1 MTDQAQTATV
11 ASEATVQPKQKARGR
26 AIALDALKGLIMI
39 VMALDHTRSFLMKYD
54 GVKEIWYEPAIYN
67 PQFWDFLSRYASHPA
82 APGFFFMM
90 GMGMVLM
97 VESRRKIGW
106 DDQKV
111 FVSFLKR
118 GAILILLQFTL
129 ENLAWFERSHNPL
142 HFLSTGVLS
151 TLGACMIIGGFM
163 MRFRAI
169 GVAVIS
175 VAATVLTISIV
186 RSIDP
191 AQHDNQSLL
200 MSLLFVAG
208 RAGVVKVNYP
218 IVPWLGVTGFG
229 MLYGWYW
236 GADRVRGYRAALY
249 LGLGLILAF
258 VAMRYFGG
266 FLNYRAPVDGSFEAF
281 MQATKYPPS
290 VSWLSLM
297 CGLNFLFIWLF
308 WKGEALVERFA
319 PFLLAYGR
327 SALFFYIVHLHIY
340 ALMSLIFFNLHTTI
354 LSLAGVLW
362 LVGLAILW
370 PLCAW
375 YGKFKA
381 GKDADSIWRLL

>member
-1 MTDQAQTATV
+1 MAERAGTA
-11 ASEATVQPKQKARGR
+11 APAAMPKAKAGGR
-26 AIALDALKGLIMI
+26 ALALDALKGLIMI

-54 GVKEIWYEPAIYN
+54 GVKEIWYEKATYN
-67 PQFWDFLSRYASHPA
+67 PEVWDFVSRYVSHLA

-106 DDQKV
+106 DDNKV
-111 FVSFLKR
+111 FQSFLKR

-151 TLGACMIIGGFM
+151 TLGACMILGGFL
-163 MRFRAI
+163 MRFRAT

-175 VAATVLTISIV
+175 AAALLVTVSII
-186 RSIDP
+186 RSLDP
-191 AQHDNQSLL
+191 MAHGDQSLL

-218 IVPWLGVTGFG
+218 IVPWLGVTGLG

-236 GADRVRGYRAALY
+236 GADRVRGYKAALY
-249 LGLGLILAF
+249 LGLGLVAAF
-258 VAMRYFGG
+258 VVMRSVDG
-266 FLNYRAPVDGSFEAF
+266 FWNYRVPVDGSVEAF
-281 MQATKYPPS
+281 LQATKYPPS
-290 VSWLSLM
+290 LSWLSLM
-297 CGLNFLFIWLF
+297 LGANFLIVWLF
-308 WKGEALVERFA
+308 WQGEVLVEKFGQV
-319 PFLLAYGR
+319 LLAYGR
-327 SALFFYIVHLHIY
+327 SALFFYVVHLHIY
-340 ALMSLIFFNLHTTI
+340 GVMSLIFFHSHTTI
-354 LSLAGVLW
+354 LSMAGVLW
-362 LVGLAILW
+362 LAGLAILW
-370 PLCAW
+370 PLCTW
-375 YGKFKA
+375 YGHFKA

>member
-1 MTDQAQTATV
+1 MAEQAQTAARAPDAAARGR
-11 ASEATVQPKQKARGR
+11 ASGR
-26 AIALDALKGLIMI
+26 AIALDALKGLIMV

-54 GVKEIWYEPAIYN
+54 GVKEIWYAPGTYN
-67 PQFWDFLSRYASHPA
+67 PQLLDFLSRYVSHLA

-106 DDQKV
+106 DDRKV

-151 TLGACMIIGGFM
+151 TLGACMIIAGFM
-163 MRFRAI
+163 MRFRAV

-175 VAATVLTISIV
+175 VAALLLTTSIIH
-186 RSIDP
+186 SLDP
-191 AQHDNQSLL
+191 GYHDDQSLIL
-200 MSLLFVAG
+200 SLLFVAG

-218 IVPWLGVTGFG
+218 IVPWLGVTGLG

-249 LGLGLILAF
+249 LGIGLVAAFIL
-258 VAMRYFGG
+258 MRWFDG
-266 FLNYRAPVDGSFEAF
+266 FWNYRAPVDGSVAAF
-281 MQATKYPPS
+281 LQATKYPPS
-290 VSWLSLM
+290 LSWLALM
-297 CGLNFLFIWLF
+297 CGANFLIIWLF
-308 WKGEALVERFA
+308 WKGEGLVEKAA

-340 ALMSLIFFNLHTTI
+340 GLMSLVFFNGHTTI
-354 LSLAGVLW
+354 VSMAGVLW

-375 YGKFKA
+375 YGTFKA

>member
-1 MTDQAQTATV
+1 MADQVQAA
-11 ASEATVQPKQKARGR
+11 APAAAEAPKRKAAGR
-26 AIALDALKGLIMI
+26 ALALDALKGLIMI

-54 GVKEIWYEPAIYN
+54 GVKEIWYGPGTYN
-67 PQFWDFLSRYASHPA
+67 PQVWDFVSRYVSHLA

-97 VESRRKIGW
+97 VESRKKIGW
-106 DDQKV
+106 DDSKV
-111 FVSFLKR
+111 FHSFLKR

-163 MRFRAI
+163 MRFRAV

-175 VAATVLTISIV
+175 VVAIVVTLSIIH
-186 RSIDP
+186 SLDP
-191 AQHDNQSLL
+191 AQHDNTSLL
-200 MSLLFVAG
+200 MSLMFVAG

-218 IVPWLGVTGFG
+218 IVPWLGVTGLG

-249 LGLGLILAF
+249 MGLALVVAF
-258 VAMRYFGG
+258 VLMRY
-266 FLNYRAPVDGSFEAF
+266 VDGFWNYKAPIDGSVEAF
-281 MQATKYPPS
+281 LQATKYPPS
-290 VSWLSLM
+290 LSWLALT
-297 CGLNFLFIWLF
+297 CGLNFLIIWLF
-308 WKGEALVERFA
+308 WKGEALVEKFGQV
-319 PFLLAYGR
+319 LLAYGR

-340 ALMSLIFFNLHTTI
+340 ALMSLVFFHSHTTI
-354 LSLAGVLW
+354 VSMAGVLW

-375 YGKFKA
+375 YGKFKS

>member
-1 MTDQAQTATV
+1 MTDQAQAAPAAV
-11 ASEATVQPKQKARGR
+11 EARDKPKQKAGGR

-39 VMALDHTRSFLMKYD
+39 VMALDHTRSFLMTYD
-54 GVKEIWYEPAIYN
+54 GVKEIWYTPATYN
-67 PQFWDFLSRYASHPA
+67 PQVWDFISRYVSHLA

-97 VESRRKIGW
+97 VESRKKIGW

-163 MRFRAI
+163 MRFRAV
-169 GVAVIS
+169 GVSVIS
-175 VAATVLTISIV
+175 VAAILVTLSIIH
-186 RSIDP
+186 SLDP
-191 AQHDNQSLL
+191 VYAKDQPLL

-218 IVPWLGVTGFG
+218 IVPWLGVTGLG

-249 LGLGLILAF
+249 LGLVLVAAFIL
-258 VAMRYFGG
+258 MRSVDG
-266 FLNYRAPVDGSFEAF
+266 FWNYRVPVDASVEAF
-281 MQATKYPPS
+281 LQATKYPPS
-290 VSWLSLM
+290 LSWLALT
-297 CGLNFLFIWLF
+297 CGLNFLIIWLF
-308 WKGEALVERFA
+308 WKGEALVEKFG

-340 ALMSLIFFNLHTTI
+340 GLMSLIFFHSHTTI
-354 LSLAGVLW
+354 VSMAGVLW
-362 LVGLAILW
+362 LVGLVILW

>member
-1 MTDQAQTATV
+1 MADRTQAA
-11 ASEATVQPKQKARGR
+11 AKAGGR
-26 AIALDALKGLIMI
+26 ALALDALKGLIMI

-54 GVKEIWYEPAIYN
+54 GVKEIWYEKGTYN
-67 PQFWDFLSRYASHPA
+67 PQLWDFVSRYVSHLA

-106 DDQKV
+106 DDNKV
-111 FVSFLKR
+111 FQSFLKR

-151 TLGACMIIGGFM
+151 TLGACMILGGFL
-163 MRFRAI
+163 MRFRAT

-175 VAATVLTISIV
+175 AAALLVTVSII
-186 RSIDP
+186 RSLDP
-191 AQHDNQSLL
+191 MAHGDQSLL

-218 IVPWLGVTGFG
+218 IVPWLGVTGLG

-236 GADRVRGYRAALY
+236 GADRVRGYKAALY
-249 LGLGLILAF
+249 LGLGLVAAF
-258 VAMRYFGG
+258 VVMRSVDG
-266 FLNYRAPVDGSFEAF
+266 FWNYRVPVDGSVEAF
-281 MQATKYPPS
+281 LQATKYPPS
-290 VSWLSLM
+290 LSWLSLM
-297 CGLNFLFIWLF
+297 LGANFLIVWLF
-308 WKGEALVERFA
+308 WQGEVLVEKFGQV
-319 PFLLAYGR
+319 LLAYGR
-327 SALFFYIVHLHIY
+327 SALFFYVVHLHIY
-340 ALMSLIFFNLHTTI
+340 GVMSLIFFHSHTTI
-354 LSLAGVLW
+354 LSMAGVLW
-362 LVGLAILW
+362 LAGLAILW
-370 PLCAW
+370 PLCTW
-375 YGKFKA
+375 YGHFKA